1 MPEDQYTP
9 DAEKSLEQRPE
20 TPIIESA
27 SGTTDPENAN
37 SGIAAYVIFG
47 AAVALLAVLCL
58 GITSC
63 VSTLGTIAATHSDSY
78 GFGGFGD
85 SYGNEDLFDHH
96 EDSLV
101 PEDDFFSEL
110 DGWDTTEDEW
120 FARGLGTGSTSC
132 ERGRA

>member
-63 VSTLGTIAATHSDSY
+63 VSTLGTIAATQGGPYVFGSD
-78 GFGGFGD
+78 
-85 SYGNEDLFDHH
+85 DLFNHH
-96 EDSLV
+96 EDPLV
-101 PEDDFFSEL
+101 PEVDFFSEL

-120 FARGLGTGSTSC
+120 FARGQGAGSTCC